1 MLTFAETNYKQKI
14 KIMDMDKVILTDEEL
29 KEVAGGGAVGS
40 TDNYC
45 EQYDT
50 AEDCNKNILCQWG
63 QFKCHAHPRAN
74 SIRK

>member
-1 MLTFAETNYKQKI
+1 
-14 KIMDMDKVILTDEEL
+14 MDMDKVILTDEEL

-40 TDNYC
+40 TENYC

-74 SIRK
+74 YIRK

>member
-1 MLTFAETNYKQKI
+1 
-14 KIMDMDKVILTDEEL
+14 MDMDKVILTDEEL

-50 AEDCNKNILCQWG
+50 AEDCNKNRLCQWG
-63 QFKCHAHPRAN
+63 QFLCHAHPRAN
-74 SIRK
+74 SLRK

>member
-1 MLTFAETNYKQKI
+1 
-14 KIMDMDKVILTDEEL
+14 MDMEKVILTDEEL

-40 TDNYC
+40 TENYC

-63 QFKCHAHPRAN
+63 QFKCHPHPRAN
-74 SIRK
+74 SLRK

>member
-1 MLTFAETNYKQKI
+1 
-14 KIMDMDKVILTDEEL
+14 MDMEKVILTDEEL
-29 KEVAGGGAVGS
+29 KDVAGGAVGS

-50 AEDCNKNILCQWG
+50 AEDCNKNRLCQWG

-74 SIRK
+74 YIRK